1 MTTGIEYLK
10 PEKKRQGRGPAKK
23 PTFVNTSLRLPR
35 EVVEYFNTFP
45 NKQAKIRE
53 VLANYVQTQ
62 TGEFENGNS

>member
-10 PEKKRQGRGPAKK
+10 PEKKKRGRGPGKK

-35 EVVEYFNTFP
+35 EVIEYFETFP

-53 VLANYVQTQ
+53 VLVNYVETQ